1 MPPRSR
7 AHTSQK
13 PRSHTA
19 HTSRITLKQ
28 QRTQSPHTPLPSPH
42 DTSPDPCHPSV
53 TDTQNPQDLAHPQKH
68 TPTTPHSTHTQQHSN
83 STSNPRTPPQQLRAQ
98 LPAGLPLPVT
108 QATHAE
114 KHSNSA
120 RNPTTA
126 ALHPE
131 GKNKAHQSGAH
142 RRQLF
147 YWYLPLFFSFAAVFE
162 VTLRFP
168 KIMRRR
174 TQRKDTRILFIGS
187 C

>member
-1 MPPRSR
+1 MPPRSC
-7 AHTSQK
+7 AHTGQK

-19 HTSRITLKQ
+19 HTSRITPKQ

-83 STSNPRTPPQQLRAQ
+83 STRNPRTPPQQLRAQ

-114 KHSNSA
+114 KHPNSA

-126 ALHPE
+126 AHHPE
-131 GKNKAHQSGAH
+131 GK
-142 RRQLF
+142 
-147 YWYLPLFFSFAAVFE
+147 
-162 VTLRFP
+162 T
-168 KIMRRR
+168 RR
-174 TQRKDTRILFIGS
+174 TSQERTGDNCFTGTYLYFSPSRLCLRLPCGSRK
-187 C
+187 